1 MVTLL
6 LAFESHHLFGS
17 GDKSQGLPLSRL
29 LKEEVEMNAY
39 HGRTQQFIQLKIP
52 IKVWLAFALAMG
64 AFFALLIILLS
75 VDI

>member
-52 IKVWLAFALAMG
+52 FRIWALMALAMG
-64 AFFALLIILLS
+64 IFFALLIVLASI
-75 VDI
+75 DI